1 MNSADLLIEHMLKFK
16 PSELFS
22 VRNMLVAILPYVTV
36 GINMKDSISKQY
48 IKFFLDLKSRDRV
61 LGEYVEYD

>member
-1 MNSADLLIEHMLKFK
+1 MQLMNSADLLIEHMLKFK

-36 GINMKDSISKQY
+36 GNNMKDSISKQY
-48 IKFFLDLKSRDRV
+48 IKFFLD
-61 LGEYVEYD
+61 